1 MGETLRGS
9 VHESPVRHLPLVQYH
24 SCGTLF
30 VWEDWLGDA
39 EVRLV
44 LSAPAIRELVC

>member
-9 VHESPVRHLPLVQYH
+9 VHESPVRHLPLAQYQ
-24 SCGTLF
+24 SCGTFF
-30 VWEDWLGDA
+30 VCEDWLGVA
-39 EVRLV
+39 EVRRM